1 MTTTSPCAL
10 LVVGP
15 TPADGASP
23 LPGDGSTPAG
33 LALGLVSLVE
43 AEVPARPALVL
54 VHDDRPAGAEPTAAG
69 RGREVAVAR
78 AALGREEVVLR
89 AVLGPVSRFL
99 LLHRVLQACDAPVGV
114 LAAGVDV
121 VLDQLRTAALL
132 GSVSRLE
139 SPAPALRQH
148 ARGLLPGGCFLV
160 DDRGVQAIRH
170 RLPRGGRGEDAELAV
185 AAGRDLGDWPE
196 RLWSTLGPP
205 SPQPQPWAGAG
216 RSCWGTTRWAEV
228 TVAPR
233 PAALLA
239 AELAA
244 CPTRTC
250 GWCGR
255 LGLDAR
261 ACPFCGS
268 AGSRATAASST
279 RPSEEHA

>member
-1 MTTTSPCAL
+1 MTTTSSCAL

-15 TPADGASP
+15 TPADGCDP
-23 LPGDGSTPAG
+23 LGGDSSA
-33 LALGLVSLVE
+33 ALGLVSLVE
-43 AEVPARPALVL
+43 AEVPAGPALVL
-54 VHDDRPAGAEPTAAG
+54 VHDDRPTAADPTATG
-69 RGREVAVAR
+69 RSREVAVAR

-99 LLHRVLQACDAPVGV
+99 LLRRALLACDAPVGII
-114 LAAGVDV
+114 AAGVDV
-121 VLDQLRTAALL
+121 LLHQLRTVALL

-160 DDRGVQAIRH
+160 DDRGVQAIKH

-185 AAGRDLGDWPE
+185 SAVRGPGDWPE

-205 SPQPQPWAGAG
+205 SPQPEPWAGAG
-216 RSCWGTTRWAEV
+216 RSCWGTNRWAEI
-228 TVAPR
+228 TVAAR
-233 PAALLA
+233 PVTALA
-239 AELAA
+239 ADLEAR
-244 CPTRTC
+244 PTRTC

-255 LGLDAR
+255 LGLDSHP
-261 ACPFCGS
+261 CPFCGS
-268 AGSRATAASST
+268 APSRRPSTAAASTT